1 MKLSTPFA
9 IALVVCCLGSA
20 TTHSHAQASKDDDI
34 FAAFCLAV
42 AQFDLSQAQK
52 MAGGVNL
59 PDDPATTRITEQIV
73 NHAQARVSRFQT
85 YLVARGHLNS
95 DAASVEIMAA
105 QKHGLDAAQ
114 NCWDQAGVIANRCR
128 AAQKQDSI
136 DRCLRDAAPAE
147 CQQVTR
153 CRRSADPLPP

>member
-1 MKLSTPFA
+1 MKLTTPFA
-9 IALVVCCLGSA
+9 IALVVCCFGSA
-20 TTHSHAQASKDDDI
+20 TTHLHAQASKDDI
-34 FAAFCLAV
+34 FAAFCLGV

-52 MAGGVNL
+52 MAGGGNL
-59 PDDPATTRITEQIV
+59 PNDPATTRFTEQIV

-85 YLVARGHLNS
+85 YLVARGHLNP

-105 QKHGLDAAQ
+105 QRHGLDAAQ

-128 AAQKQDSI
+128 AARKQDSI
-136 DRCLRDAAPAE
+136 DRCIRDAAPAE

-153 CRRSADPLPP
+153 CRQSADHLPP